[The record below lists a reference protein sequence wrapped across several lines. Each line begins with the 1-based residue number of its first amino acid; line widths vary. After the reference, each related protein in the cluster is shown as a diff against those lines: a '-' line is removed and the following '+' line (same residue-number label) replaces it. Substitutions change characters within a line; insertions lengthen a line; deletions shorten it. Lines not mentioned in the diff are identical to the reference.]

1 MRLSKPVIYIL
12 VFLISANVLA
22 RLAVYH
28 FFQSRFLEVSFFD
41 VGQGDSIFIETPGQ
55 VQVLID
61 GGPSSLILE
70 RLSEEMPFWDR
81 TIDLVILTHP
91 ERDHM
96 AGLLE
101 ALQSYQVENIVWTGL
116 NRDNAEFEEWLRLI
130 KKEQANVRFVSS
142 GQRISIGDYWLD
154 VLYPF
159 ETLEGKTA
167 ESSNEYALVTRLS
180 CGKKSFLFTS
190 DIPKSV
196 EKKLLGKGVLDS
208 DLLKVAHHGSKYSSG
223 EAFISEVSPEMAVI
237 QSGKG
242 NSYGHPH
249 QEVLDILEKYG
260 ISIFRTDINGN
271 IKILCDSQSLRP
283 VLQE

>member
-91 ERDHM
+91 ESDHM

-116 NRDNAEFEEWLRLI
+116 NRDNAEFEDR
-130 KKEQANVRFVSS
+130 
-142 GQRISIGDYWLD
+142 
-154 VLYPF
+154 
-159 ETLEGKTA
+159 
-167 ESSNEYALVTRLS
+167 
-180 CGKKSFLFTS
+180 
-190 DIPKSV
+190 KSV
-196 EKKLLGKGVLDS
+196 V
-208 DLLKVAHHGSKYSSG
+208 
-223 EAFISEVSPEMAVI
+223 
-237 QSGKG
+237 
-242 NSYGHPH
+242 
-249 QEVLDILEKYG
+249 
-260 ISIFRTDINGN
+260 
-271 IKILCDSQSLRP
+271 
-283 VLQE
+283 